1 MDKSCLKVPF
11 SRSAQESSC
20 TESWCCI
27 LCGYSR
33 ESAVQSWCHYMCVCV
48 YTHTHTHTHT
58 HTLQGPGCTDFWY
71 NFVYRHYRDLALFNL
86 GAIFHQAH
94 YPAEA
99 AIILHAAV
107 DHAPLMAQSHFLLGN
122 VYAILGD
129 CNR

>member
-1 MDKSCLKVPF
+1 MHRNLAVLNHGAVFFVDIKGSHL
-11 SRSAQESSC
+11 
-20 TESWCCI
+20 
-27 LCGYSR
+27 YSPG
-33 ESAVQSWCHYMCVCV
+33 AIVCV
-48 YTHTHTHTHT
+48 YIYIYSHTHTHT
-58 HTLQGPGCTDFWY
+58 HTLQGPGCTDSWCH
-71 NFVYRHYRDLALFNL
+71 FVYRHYRDLALFNL

-107 DHAPLMAQSHFLLGN
+107 DHAPLIAQSHFLLGN

>member
-1 MDKSCLKVPF
+1 MHRNLAVLNHGAVFFVDIKGSQLY
-11 SRSAQESSC
+11 SSGAII
-20 TESWCCI
+20 CI
-27 LCGYSR
+27 Y
-33 ESAVQSWCHYMCVCV
+33 
-48 YTHTHTHTHT
+48 
-58 HTLQGPGCTDFWY
+58 TLQGPGCTDSWCH
-71 NFVYRHYRDLALFNL
+71 FVYRHYRDLALFNL

-129 CNR
+129 CNRY

>member
-1 MDKSCLKVPF
+1 MCLM
-11 SRSAQESSC
+11 
-20 TESWCCI
+20 
-27 LCGYSR
+27 GR
-33 ESAVQSWCHYMCVCV
+33 EIRYIYV
-48 YTHTHTHTHT
+48 Y
-58 HTLQGPGCTDFWY
+58 TLQGPGSIDSWCH
-71 NFVYRHYRDLALFNL
+71 FVYRHYRDLALFNL

>member
-1 MDKSCLKVPF
+1 MYTHYMDLALLDVVCFPCGHHRKPD
-11 SRSAQESSC
+11 C
-20 TESWCCI
+20 TDSWC
-27 LCGYSR
+27 
-33 ESAVQSWCHYMCVCV
+33 
-48 YTHTHTHTHT
+48 
-58 HTLQGPGCTDFWY
+58 

>member
-1 MDKSCLKVPF
+1 MIPQHIISCGGDILWPACLPHTGPWLYWILVLF
-11 SRSAQESSC
+11 YLWALQE
-20 TESWCCI
+20 
-27 LCGYSR
+27 
-33 ESAVQSWCHYMCVCV
+33 
-48 YTHTHTHTHT
+48 
-58 HTLQGPGCTDFWY
+58 PGCTDSWCY
-71 NFVYRHYRDLALFNL
+71 FVYRRYRDLALFNL

-94 YPAEA
+94 FPAEA